1 MLAGT
6 IYATCIV
13 IPLSG
18 LPIPLHFISIVAAT
32 TLLEAI
38 RNRLLWLAVIVV
50 GVALGLA
57 QFVNQVSITES
68 LQIQA
73 ALLAATLRVAAVFI
87 VAAFIITSM
96 VREANDKVTE
106 LMLSLPA
113 PRSSYFLGKFCG
125 YALAAVTLA
134 LVFTLPL
141 ALFAPTGGLIAWAG
155 SLVCELLIVTSV
167 SLFCV
172 VSLTQVLSALAA
184 TAGFYFLSRSMGAM
198 QVIAGATL
206 TTEHSFSDTAISWIV
221 NAIALLLPGLDRM
234 TRTDWLV
241 DAAPGLDEIA
251 GLFGQSAVYVVLI
264 AGAALFDLQR
274 KNY

>member
-6 IYATCIV
+6 IYAIRIA
-13 IPLSG
+13 IPVFRFS
-18 LPIPLHFISIVAAT
+18 ISLHFISIIAVT

-38 RNRLLWLAVIVV
+38 RNRLLWLAFIVV

-57 QFVNQVSITES
+57 QFLNQVTITES

-106 LMLSLPA
+106 LMLSQPE
-113 PRSSYFLGKFCG
+113 PRSGYFLGKFCG
-125 YALAAVTLA
+125 YALVAVILA
-134 LVFTLPL
+134 IVFTLPL
-141 ALFAPTGGLIAWAG
+141 ALFAPTGGLIAWAV

-184 TAGFYFLSRSMGAM
+184 TAGFYFLSRSMGGM
-198 QVIAGATL
+198 QVIAGASL
-206 TTEHSFSDTAISWIV
+206 TTEHSFSDAAISWIV

-234 TRTDWLV
+234 ARTDWLV
-241 DAAPGLDEIA
+241 DAAPGLGEIA
-251 GLFGQSAVYVVLI
+251 ALLGQSAVYVVLI